1 MLCQQNLLGSLLP
14 EIQVSHAQ
22 TSAVLKLAAKPPPP
36 PKVVVEEAVLGE
48 TLQVC
53 PRKPF
58 LLYCLS
64 NALY

>member
-1 MLCQQNLLGSLLP
+1 MHRQVLCSNLLQS
-14 EIQVSHAQ
+14 
-22 TSAVLKLAAKPPPP
+22 PPP